1 MKKIF
6 LFAIIVS
13 ALTTAQAQFGVKA
26 GLNMAN
32 LGGDDVDDEG
42 KKSLMGFHGG
52 IFYNIVAG
60 ESFSVQPEL
69 VYSAQGAKYE
79 FGGISAKFALNYLNF
94 TPLLRYNSSGFFVGV
109 GPQIGF
115 LMSAKTK
122 ADGADDE
129 DVKDQLKSVDF
140 AAAIAAGYEFEN
152 GFGFYGRFNYGLSSI
167 SEDSDEKV
175 FNRVFQ
181 IGLRYSLKPS
191 K

>member
-1 MKKIF
+1 MRKIF
-6 LFAIIVS
+6 LFAILVS
-13 ALTTAQAQFGVKA
+13 ALTTAKAQFGVKA
-26 GLNMAN
+26 GLNIAN
-32 LGGDDVDDEG
+32 LGGDDVDEEG
-42 KKSLMGFHGG
+42 KKSLMGIYGG

-79 FGGISAKFALNYLNF
+79 MSGISAKIALNYLNL

-122 ADGADDE
+122 ADGADD
-129 DVKDQLKSVDF
+129 DDIKDNLKGVDF
-140 AAAIAAGYEFEN
+140 AAAIASGYEFEN

-167 SEDSDEKV
+167 SDVSDEKV

-181 IGLRYSLKPS
+181 IGLRYSIKPG

>member
-1 MKKIF
+1 
-6 LFAIIVS
+6 
-13 ALTTAQAQFGVKA
+13 
-26 GLNMAN
+26 
-32 LGGDDVDDEG
+32 
-42 KKSLMGFHGG
+42 
-52 IFYNIVAG
+52 
-60 ESFSVQPEL
+60 VQPEL

-79 FGGISAKFALNYLNF
+79 MSGISAKVALNYLNL

-122 ADGADDE
+122 VDGADDE
-129 DVKDQLKSVDF
+129 DIKDNLKGVDF

-152 GFGFYGRFNYGLSSI
+152 GFGFYARYNHGLSTI
-167 SEDSDEKV
+167 SDVSDEKV